1 MIQEYPTLKSTDD
14 RPGAFAIQ
22 TIPDEENDWDPTK
35 PQEVMQ
41 ETSGND
47 RTILHADSSNANKTI
62 TNQGQEKKKKRRCL
76 LFLVALICC
85 GVAGALVGVLLWD
98 KQGAADSYG
107 EETPPSFDECEN
119 PTDPI
124 VQCEVCS
131 QPIRVSD
138 AVQDMYSSLK
148 ANEELDEHLDN
159 DTQIESCTPENM
171 ALLWLA
177 SEVAE
182 VMVTQESVDLLY
194 ERVSSRFL
202 LAFLYFAWD
211 GRNWKENRNWLSSDS
226 ECDWFGVGCN
236 ENGKIESLSLPFN
249 NIKGSLESR
258 LGLLR
263 DLKKLDL
270 AANNIDGPIPLQLWD
285 LSSLGES
292 NNELCPIKQ
301 SCLSILTRCYEIP
314 NRGVVPG

>member
-1 MIQEYPTLKSTDD
+1 MRSAQWNTERRTTLPGSSFMIQEYPTLKSTDD

-85 GVAGALVGVLLWD
+85 GVTGAVAGVLL
-98 KQGAADSYG
+98 QESNETAY
-107 EETPPSFDECEN
+107 EETPPSMDECEN
-119 PTDPI
+119 PTDPF
-124 VQCEVCS
+124 VQCKVCS

-138 AVQDMYSSLK
+138 AVQGVYNSLK
-148 ANEELDEHLDN
+148 AYDGLAEHLGN

-177 SEVAE
+177 SEVE
-182 VMVTQESVDLLY
+182 QYSVY
-194 ERVSSRFL
+194 SFYQRVSSRFL

-211 GRNWKENRNWLSSDS
+211 GRNWKDNRNWLSSDS
-226 ECDWFGVGCN
+226 ECDWHGVICN

-249 NIKGSLESR
+249 NITGSLESR
-258 LGLLR
+258 LGLLG
-263 DLKKLDL
+263 DLKILDL
-270 AANNIDGPIPLQLWD
+270 ARNNINGPIPLQLWD
-285 LSSLGES
+285 LSSIGES
-292 NNELCPIKQ
+292 KHELCPINQ
-301 SCLSILTRCYEIP
+301 S
-314 NRGVVPG
+314 

>member
-47 RTILHADSSNANKTI
+47 QKVSVIYSSYVADETL
-62 TNQGQEKKKKRRCL
+62 TTQGQEKKKRRCL
-76 LFLVALICC
+76 LFLVALICW
-85 GVAGALVGVLLWD
+85 GVAGALVGVLLWG
-98 KQGAADSYG
+98 KQGAAASSG
-107 EETPPSFDECEN
+107 EETPPSFVECEN
-119 PTDPI
+119 STDPV

-138 AVQDMYSSLK
+138 AVQDMYNSLK
-148 ANEELDEHLDN
+148 ANEELAEHLDN
-159 DTQIESCTPENM
+159 DTQIESCTPANM

-194 ERVSSRFL
+194 EHVSSRFL

-211 GRNWKENRNWLSSDS
+211 GRNWKDNRNWLSSDS
-226 ECDWFGVGCN
+226 ECDWHGVGCN
-236 ENGKIESLSLPFN
+236 ENGKIESLSLLFN

-258 LGLLR
+258 LGLLSTISTAR
-263 DLKKLDL
+263 FPFSCGTSPVSRSCSWVTIRL
-270 AANNIDGPIPLQLWD
+270 AAPFLRVLEKAPHH
-285 LSSLGES
+285 
-292 NNELCPIKQ
+292 
-301 SCLSILTRCYEIP
+301 
-314 NRGVVPG
+314 